1 MKKTNPTVHARFV
14 RRWFRCVINSI
25 ININQQDDIS
35 ALQHRLLKLE
45 DLLDT
50 VAREVARRAKLWT
63 NVRKSK

>member
-1 MKKTNPTVHARFV
+1 
-14 RRWFRCVINSI
+14 VINSI

-50 VAREVARRAKLWT
+50 VAREVARQAKLWT